1 LDTRQCINCGTT
13 STTLWRRE
21 HKSGDYLCN
30 DCGIYQREHGGENRW
45 NLIKI
50 NL

>member
-21 HKSGDYLCN
+21 HTSGDYCVMIVAFIKEN
-30 DCGIYQREHGGENRW
+30 MGEKIGGI
-45 NLIKI
+45 
-50 NL
+50 